1 MRDTF
6 SNLIVFNVP
15 SLRNIFY
22 SPVISSARIRIEEKG
37 YTLFINED
45 TVNDDNIDSFIA
57 RMKRV
62 GAKGLVLANPLSVD
76 ALERLS
82 HEFHIVTCCETVPS
96 SEFPFVNI
104 DDRGG
109 AYKAV
114 RHLLSIGRRR
124 IAMINGPEEFKYA
137 RERRAGYEEAL
148 REYGIDVDES
158 YVACV
163 GEDMDY
169 DTAKRHAERRDA
181 HVRGEQEAQEQ
192 VGQEFLAVDEAKEH
206 REAHDRQ
213 DVRRGCEAVEHER
226 GNGVHKPVDSAGAEV
241 HGAEDED
248 EPHGSKPEAD
258 QPVERHELRALT
270 LERDAGDEAR
280 KPVAH
285 QLGQVAHAKNE
296 RTDGHSETNGHLGIK
311 AKQAHIGGAQQAS
324 RRSIRRNV
332 GTDGNGTHKKRFDA
346 SAQDKTGVQI
356 A

>member
-1 MRDTF
+1 MARGKGPTYSELSNMTGISVATISRVMNRSSLVTDKTREKVLSALKSSGVDTSEYEMRDTF

-169 DTAKRHAERRDA
+169 DTAKRHAERLLNLADPPDA
-181 HVRGEQEAQEQ
+181 FFCISDILASAAENAAVKKKLDVPSDVAI
-192 VGQEFLAVDEAKEH
+192 VGFDDTMVSHIANPAISTI
-206 REAHDRQ
+206 R
-213 DVRRGCEAVEHER
+213 
-226 GNGVHKPVDSAGAEV
+226 
-241 HGAEDED
+241 
-248 EPHGSKPEAD
+248 
-258 QPVERHELRALT
+258 QPVERIGSSVADLIIGLIEGKERINRSVLLDTEL
-270 LERDAGDEAR
+270 
-280 KPVAH
+280 V
-285 QLGQVAHAKNE
+285 
-296 RTDGHSETNGHLGIK
+296 
-311 AKQAHIGGAQQAS
+311 
-324 RRSIRRNV
+324 IRES
-332 GTDGNGTHKKRFDA
+332 
-346 SAQDKTGVQI
+346 SAV
-356 A
+356 

>member
-1 MRDTF
+1 MARGKGPTYSELSNITGISVATISRVMNRSSLVAESTREKVLSALKSLGVDTSEYEMSDTF
-6 SNLIVFNVP
+6 SNLIVFNVS

-22 SPVISSARIRIEEKG
+22 SPVISSTRIRIEEKG
-37 YTLFINED
+37 YTLFVNED
-45 TVNDDNIDSFIA
+45 KVNDDNLDSFIA

-82 HEFHIVTCCETVPS
+82 HEFHTVTCCEAVPS
-96 SEFPFVNI
+96 SKFPFVNI

-169 DTAKRHAERRDA
+169 DTAKR
-181 HVRGEQEAQEQ
+181 
-192 VGQEFLAVDEAKEH
+192 
-206 REAHDRQ
+206 
-213 DVRRGCEAVEHER
+213 
-226 GNGVHKPVDSAGAEV
+226 
-241 HGAEDED
+241 
-248 EPHGSKPEAD
+248 
-258 QPVERHELRALT
+258 
-270 LERDAGDEAR
+270 
-280 KPVAH
+280 
-285 QLGQVAHAKNE
+285 
-296 RTDGHSETNGHLGIK
+296 
-311 AKQAHIGGAQQAS
+311 
-324 RRSIRRNV
+324 
-332 GTDGNGTHKKRFDA
+332 
-346 SAQDKTGVQI
+346 
-356 A
+356 